1 MPFCCEATLLSG
13 LQSQSAP
20 QPWMPRHPSAPQRA
34 LRNHSTTVDVAK
46 TNHNRG
52 CCENQPLPWMLRNP
66 TTTVGMDLCRGG
78 AWVWSW
84 GENRNRGWSLIFAC
98 PSRSPCPS
106 GPSARSPDP
115 SSRSPSPSTST
126 CSSDGPP
133 GAPSALANCRCTRTS
148 WTRQVPTSGA
158 TSASPR
164 ERKSNKAMI
173 N

>member
-1 MPFCCEATLLSG
+1 M
-13 LQSQSAP
+13 
-20 QPWMPRHPSAPQRA
+20 
-34 LRNHSTTVDVAK
+34 LRKQTTTVDVAK
-46 TNHNRG
+46 SNHDRG
-52 CCENQPLPWMLRNP
+52 YGSVQGWRLGLELGGKPQPRLVH
-66 TTTVGMDLCRGG
+66 T
-78 AWVWSW
+78 
-84 GENRNRGWSLIFAC
+84 SLIFSC

-115 SSRSPSPSTST
+115 SSPSARSPHLHSDALAPSTST

-133 GAPSALANCRCTRTS
+133 GAPSALTNCRCTRTS

-173 N
+173 NYLQFLSALQSAPW